1 MAGLIAPVG
10 QGLGSA
16 VPARTA
22 PHTPSKTTART
33 DMAQQRCGSQF
44 QDQGAESCALSHRM
58 KPPPGVQQLF
68 GAALWSSE
76 ALSKAP
82 HECCCRGGDLAK
94 PCQQVSPGESWAAGN
109 EQRARQQPVS
119 R

>member
-10 QGLGSA
+10 QCLGSA

-33 DMAQQRCGSQF
+33 DMAQQCCGSQF
-44 QDQGAESCALSHRM
+44 QDQGAESCVLSHRM

-68 GAALWSSE
+68 GAALRSSGV
-76 ALSKAP
+76 LSKAP
-82 HECCCRGGDLAK
+82 RECCCRRGDLAK
-94 PCQQVSPGESWAAGN
+94 PCQQVSPGESWTAGN
-109 EQRARQQPVS
+109 EQRVRQQPVS